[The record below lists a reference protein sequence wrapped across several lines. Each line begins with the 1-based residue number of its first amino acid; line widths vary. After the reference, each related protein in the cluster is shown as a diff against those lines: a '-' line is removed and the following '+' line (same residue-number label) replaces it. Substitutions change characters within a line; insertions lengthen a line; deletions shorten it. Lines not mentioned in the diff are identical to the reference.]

1 VITGQEQMVGS
12 IGRVID
18 WSAGQGHVRVH
29 GEIWQA
35 RGPAG
40 LSPGQ
45 KVRIKAVD
53 ALTLE
58 VEPEP

>member
-1 VITGQEQMVGS
+1 
-12 IGRVID
+12 
-18 WSAGQGHVRVH
+18 VR

-45 KVRIKAVD
+45 KVRITAIR